1 MCGQAVLRSAF
12 RLRSTALLALLF
24 AASAANGEGVGMGF
38 HLYPKLMDAMST
50 SEGPIYYEEDR
61 NPVYIL
67 SRIVVE
73 GQSADDWVEAVET
86 IATGRKYSQKNVAA
100 WYESFRK
107 QGDTNCPSEWQV
119 LAQDKKTIT
128 FERRSPSCG
137 EFGAQHAL
145 YRVIYGRHDVFT
157 IIATRKG
164 DMDTDMRQGW
174 LAVLDSAVV
183 Q

>member
-1 MCGQAVLRSAF
+1 MCGQAQFRLAF
-12 RLRSTALLALLF
+12 RSIVLLALLL
-24 AASAANGEGVGMGF
+24 AAGAALGEGVGMGF
-38 HLYPKLMDAMST
+38 HLYPRLLEAISRPE
-50 SEGPIYYEEDR
+50 SPIIHEED
-61 NPVYIL
+61 NSPVYVL
-67 SRIVVE
+67 TRIVVE

-100 WYESFRK
+100 WYETFRK
-107 QGDTNCPSEWQV
+107 QGDANCPSEWQV
-119 LAQDKKTIT
+119 LAQDKKSVT

-164 DMDTDMRQGW
+164 EMDTDMRQGW

-183 Q
+183 R